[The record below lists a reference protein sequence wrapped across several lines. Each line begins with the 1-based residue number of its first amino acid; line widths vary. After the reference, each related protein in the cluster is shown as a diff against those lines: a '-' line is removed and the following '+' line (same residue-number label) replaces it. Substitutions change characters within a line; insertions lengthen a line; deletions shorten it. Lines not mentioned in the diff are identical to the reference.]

1 MSATTALSAPPS
13 YLRAYQLDGVNWLVR
28 AQHRAPLLADDPGLG
43 KSLQVLETLDVWH
56 ARRVLVIAPAIGRL
70 SWREQVR
77 RWAKARL
84 PHLQVVEGQ
93 AKPDGAAIRHADDL
107 FLVLSYDLLS
117 QPLSRERWIPVL
129 CSRGWDV
136 LVLDEAHFLK
146 NPDSARTRAVYG
158 HRHPG
163 DGSGL
168 EQACKRVI
176 LLTGT
181 PTPNN
186 AGELWPHYRTFWW
199 RDQGDLR
206 PIEHHEWQ
214 EQFCNYVDGVWG
226 RQVTGSKNQPALRTR
241 LKGTILRRTKRE
253 VLTELPPVQTQDV
266 ALDVPSRLTAAVNG
280 AVDRNTPVG
289 PDVSEVSLSRA
300 RRLLGEAKAPLAAQ
314 WAMERLESGDKKILL
329 FCWHRSVISRLVDLL
344 AEFEPVSVVGQTSPA
359 ERQAA
364 VSLFTHR
371 PQCRVFVGQVL
382 AAGTAIT
389 LTSAA
394 HVGIVEPSWV
404 PGENDQAISRAHR
417 LGQRERVLAS
427 FLYMPDTLDE
437 TIMRVFRRKADQTL
451 CLYDATKPENA

>member
-1 MSATTALSAPPS
+1 
-13 YLRAYQLDGVNWLVR
+13 
-28 AQHRAPLLADDPGLG
+28 
-43 KSLQVLETLDVWH
+43 
-56 ARRVLVIAPAIGRL
+56 
-70 SWREQVR
+70 
-77 RWAKARL
+77 
-84 PHLQVVEGQ
+84 
-93 AKPDGAAIRHADDL
+93 
-107 FLVLSYDLLS
+107 
-117 QPLSRERWIPVL
+117 
-129 CSRGWDV
+129 
-136 LVLDEAHFLK
+136 
-146 NPDSARTRAVYG
+146 
-158 HRHPG
+158 
-163 DGSGL
+163 
-168 EQACKRVI
+168 
-176 LLTGT
+176 
-181 PTPNN
+181 
-186 AGELWPHYRTFWW
+186 
-199 RDQGDLR
+199 
-206 PIEHHEWQ
+206 
-214 EQFCNYVDGVWG
+214 
-226 RQVTGSKNQPALRTR
+226 
-241 LKGTILRRTKRE
+241 
-253 VLTELPPVQTQDV
+253 
-266 ALDVPSRLTAAVNG
+266 
-280 AVDRNTPVG
+280 
-289 PDVSEVSLSRA
+289 VSEVSLSRA